1 MSKAR
6 ELINAHLFPVLGGI
20 ASASAVSV
28 AVSLRPIA
36 VQSARWNTCYQDSI
50 NWYQQNKPTW
60 TIQDQEVFALN
71 FCYGGTPVKP
81 GEGYQLAR

>member
-50 NWYQQNKPTW
+50 NWY
-60 TIQDQEVFALN
+60 
-71 FCYGGTPVKP
+71 
-81 GEGYQLAR
+81 

>member
-1 MSKAR
+1 M
-6 ELINAHLFPVLGGI
+6 
-20 ASASAVSV
+20 
-28 AVSLRPIA
+28 AVSLGPIA

-60 TIQDQEVFALN
+60 TIQDQEVFASN
-71 FCYGGTPVKP
+71 FCYCGTPVKP